1 MSKVEGEFAYMSLIL
16 IKSGFNLQQKN
27 DVDLI
32 KKSAFALVKRSPI
45 FMYSTSTIYGTL
57 SKNSSVMHKI
67 LR

>member
-45 FMYSTSTIYGTL
+45 FMYSTSTI
-57 SKNSSVMHKI
+57 
-67 LR
+67 